1 MSMTTHRPYMLRA
14 LNEWII
20 DNGCTPYILVNA
32 LHDGVIVPQEYVKDG
47 QIVLNISPVAVRALV
62 MNNSA
67 VEFQGRFGGMPTDVY
82 IPCAAILGI
91 YAKENGQGMIFETDD
106 PIPEP
111 PSGPAPGPSSGPET
125 PVKSRSRRPSLRV
138 VK

>member
-1 MSMTTHRPYMLRA
+1 MTMTTHRPYMLRA

-32 LHDGVIVPQEYVKDG
+32 LFPGVQVPLEYVKDG
-47 QIVLNISPVAVRALV
+47 QIVLNISPLAVRALS
-62 MNNSA
+62 MNNKA
-67 VEFQGRFGGMPTDVY
+67 VQFQGRFGGMPTDVY
-82 IPCAAILGI
+82 IPCSAILGI

-111 PSGPAPGPSSGPET
+111 PSGDGEASQLANKP
-125 PVKSRSRRPSLRV
+125 RSRRPSLRV